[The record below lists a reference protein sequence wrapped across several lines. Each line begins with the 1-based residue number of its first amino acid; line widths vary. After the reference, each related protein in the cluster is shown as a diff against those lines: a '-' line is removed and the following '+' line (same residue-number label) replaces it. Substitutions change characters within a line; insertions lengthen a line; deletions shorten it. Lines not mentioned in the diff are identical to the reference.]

1 MPLAVPWRVPWC
13 TTTRRFALAVIGVA
27 ALVALAVTALA
38 PAKEGARAT
47 LTTRVP
53 LAAAPGTTIRVGW
66 IVNVPDGRGVA
77 RPFNA
82 IGMFVRL
89 LSRTS
94 APATTGFASATTG
107 HPDGRYAAT
116 VEVPPGGIGGVR
128 LGLRGTTDVFF
139 PLTNDPFASA
149 ATRCDVATSRVTLA
163 AFVTAY
169 NRGELKR
176 LDRLFSRDRLAW
188 YSSPEPGARLRE
200 AAEKRETLARYFRQR
215 HLRED
220 RLKLLVLRFN
230 GYDPRRELGHFE
242 LEGQRR
248 AADFRGVRWFDM
260 GGKGAL
266 DCSKAPSRSPS

>member
-1 MPLAVPWRVPWC
+1 MRSAV
-13 TTTRRFALAVIGVA
+13 TVIGVA

-66 IVNVPDGRGVA
+66 IVNVPDRHGVA

-82 IGMFVRL
+82 IGMFIRL

-94 APATTGFASATTG
+94 VPATTGFASATG
-107 HPDGRYAAT
+107 HPDGRYVAT
-116 VEVPPGGIGGVR
+116 VEVPQGGIGGIR
-128 LGLRGTTDVFF
+128 LGLRGTTDAFF

-149 ATRCDVATSRVTLA
+149 AARCDVATSRVTLA

-176 LDRLFSRDRLAW
+176 LDRLFSRERFAW

-230 GYDPRRELGHFE
+230 GYDSRRELGHFE
-242 LEGQRR
+242 LKGQRR
-248 AADFRGVRWFDM
+248 AADFRGGRWFDL

-266 DCSKAPSRSPS
+266 DCSKAPVTIAVMSLGGPVG